1 MGRMGQNRTRE
12 AKNHPITAP
21 ENRFSID
28 KCTCRGLLSTITA
41 PDNGGTGMEWPPFY
55 RTALGERFF
64 AQRVPALIKQLERL
78 NTVLERLADQQEGR
92 DEEDR

>member
-1 MGRMGQNRTRE
+1 
-12 AKNHPITAP
+12 
-21 ENRFSID
+21 
-28 KCTCRGLLSTITA
+28 
-41 PDNGGTGMEWPPFY
+41 MEWPPFY